1 MGKSLSKACMVWW
14 GCVCICEN
22 SENCTWERVGRRPK
36 GQGSQQALASTG
48 SSRWTS
54 SPSVCFLLTLLFFII
69 LFYILPAFGLALF
82 LDHVLSRWFL

>member
-1 MGKSLSKACMVWW
+1 MEQEFEGLYGLVE
-14 GCVCICEN
+14 VCLHWSN
-22 SENCTWERVGRRPK
+22 SEACKRERVCQRPE
-36 GQGSQQALASTG
+36 GWGSHQALASTG

-69 LFYILPAFGLALF
+69 LFYILPAFGLAIF